1 MKRQLTV
8 ALAMLC
14 AIVSSAQLVTIK
26 NPQIIQGTLIRVT
39 PPLKDIPDFPIIN
52 GPNDR
57 TEKLGGE
64 NPIPIKPHPVLNA
77 DALPRGEDPALQ
89 KSYSSAR
96 GQQTASLL
104 NSSWAGLGYSSV
116 NPSDNVV
123 AAGPNHVVQMI
134 NNSTSSS
141 IRIWDKAGT
150 VLVSSKLLSTITGVA
165 GRGDPDILY
174 DQLADRWIL
183 TEFGNGV
190 NRLYIC
196 VSQTA
201 DPNGAYY
208 VYQFNTPD
216 FPDYPKYSLWSNAY
230 VITTN
235 EINATVYAV
244 DRNTMLTGAPSTT
257 IQRFT
262 LTDFPTL
269 GFQASSPVNLS
280 GSTAPAGGTTAMFMR
295 MGDDGWGGNI
305 TNDRLE
311 IFNFNIDWA
320 VPANSSITG
329 PIILPVLPFSSDLCG
344 YTSFSCVPQPA
355 SAVKLDPLR
364 EVLMNKVQ
372 YRNFGSYEAIVC
384 SHVCDANGLDK
395 TGVRWYELRKSGTSG
410 WTIYQQGTYS
420 PDGNG
425 RFMST
430 MSINADGSIGMAYN
444 VSSSTVA
451 PSIRYTGRKACDP
464 LGQMTEPEA
473 TLIAGTTANASNRYG
488 DYNAMTTD
496 PVNGS
501 FWFSSNYNPAAQ
513 WATRVGNF
521 SITSCVPA
529 CDTVRNLTVTGITA
543 NSVQLSW
550 DPSGAGSFTA
560 EYAISGSGIW
570 IAAGNTPATTISI
583 TGLSASTSYDFRVY
597 ADCSGTPLYSLVST
611 ASTSAAVSCNV
622 PAGTTTISIAQ
633 NSATASWAAVSGAT
647 SYTLQYKRTA
657 DPTFTT
663 VVTNI
668 TGLYYDM
675 TNLILNTSY
684 TWQVKANCTGGSSAF
699 SSTVVFTTLNPPACT
714 DSFEPNNSTGAA
726 VTITANSTIL
736 SRIGTSTDQD
746 WYKFNNTAGQP
757 NIKISLT
764 NLPANY
770 NIRLYNPSGTNVAT
784 SALSGTFS
792 EKIIYNTAT
801 IGTYKVQVYTSGGA
815 NSTTCYTLNVT
826 INGTPMMLEPDE
838 LMTGIKVIP
847 TPASDQLHVYFNEPN
862 QLPASIIIYDL
873 AGRVIDQR
881 VVSSTR
887 GLNNI
892 LLDVRNIRN
901 GMYILKVK
909 RADRTDSEKI
919 IISH

>member
-1 MKRQLTV
+1 MKRRFIIAM
-8 ALAMLC
+8 ALLC
-14 AIVSSAQLVTIK
+14 SVVTSAQLVTVK
-26 NPQIIQGTLIRVT
+26 NPQIIQGTLIRTT
-39 PPLKDIPDFPIIN
+39 PPLKDIPDFPVIN

-64 NPIPIKPHPVLNA
+64 NPIPIPLHPVLNA

-89 KSYSSAR
+89 KNYPAAK
-96 GQQTASLL
+96 GQQTSSLL

-141 IRIWDKAGT
+141 IRIWDKAGN
-150 VLVSSKLLSTITGVA
+150 VLLASKLLSTITGQS

-208 VYQFNTPD
+208 VYQFNTPE

-235 EINATVYAV
+235 ETNATIYAV

-269 GFQASSPVNLS
+269 SFQACSPVNLS
-280 GSTAPAGGTTAMFMR
+280 GSTAPGAGTTAMFMR
-295 MGDDGWGGNI
+295 MGDDAWGGNI

-311 IFNFNIDWA
+311 IFNFTIDWA
-320 VPANSSITG
+320 VPANSAITG
-329 PIILPVLPFSSDLCG
+329 PFILPVAPFSSELCG
-344 YTSFSCVPQPA
+344 YTSFSCVPQQG
-355 SAVKLDPLR
+355 STVKLDPLR
-364 EVLMNKVQ
+364 EVLMNKIQ
-372 YRNFGSYEAIVC
+372 YRNFGTYEAIVC
-384 SHVCDANGLDK
+384 SHVCDANGADK

-420 PDGNG
+420 PDANG

-444 VSSSTVA
+444 VSGSASF
-451 PSIRYTGRKACDP
+451 PSIRYTGRAACDP
-464 LGQMTEPEA
+464 LGQMTEPET
-473 TLIAGTTANASNRYG
+473 TLIAGTAANASNRYG
-488 DYNAMTTD
+488 DYNAMTVD

-501 FWFSSNYNPAAQ
+501 FWFTSNYNPATQ

-529 CDTVRNLTVTGITA
+529 CDTVRNLTVTNITA
-543 NSVQLSW
+543 NAVQLNW
-550 DPSGAGSFTA
+550 DPSGAGNFTA
-560 EYAISGSGIW
+560 EYSISGSGTW
-570 IAAGNTPATTISI
+570 IAAGNTPATSIIIS
-583 TGLSASTSYDFRVY
+583 GLSASTAYDFRVY
-597 ADCSGTPLYSLVST
+597 ADCAGTPLYSLVST
-611 ASTSAAVSCNV
+611 ATTGAAVSCTV
-622 PAGTTTISIAQ
+622 PAGTGTISIAQ
-633 NSATASWAAVSGAT
+633 NSATASWSAVSGAT
-647 SYTLQYKRTA
+647 SYTVQYRKTA
-657 DPTFTT
+657 DPFFTS
-663 VVTNI
+663 VVSNI

-675 TNLILNTSY
+675 TNLIQNTSY
-684 TWQVKANCTGGSSAF
+684 TWQVKANCTGGNSAF
-699 SSTVVFTTLNPPACT
+699 SSDVVFTTLNPPACT
-714 DSFEPNNSTGAA
+714 DSYEPNNSNAAA

-746 WYKFNNTAGQP
+746 WYKFNNTTGQR
-757 NIKISLT
+757 NIKITLT
-764 NLPANY
+764 NLPANF
-770 NIRLYNPSGTNVAT
+770 NIKLYNPSNTLVAT
-784 SALSGTFS
+784 SALGGTFA
-792 EKIIYNTAT
+792 ERIVYNTT
-801 IGTYKVQVYTSGGA
+801 TVGTYKVQVYNTSGA
-815 NSTTCYTLNVT
+815 NSTSCYTLTVT
-826 INGTPMMLEPDE
+826 INGNPMLFEPDE
-838 LMTGIKVIP
+838 LLTGVKVVP
-847 TPASDQLHVYFNEPN
+847 TPASDKLQVYFNGQD
-862 QLPASIIIYDL
+862 QLPASVAIYDM
-873 AGRVIDQR
+873 AGRMIHQQAVGTSI
-881 VVSSTR
+881 
-887 GLNNI
+887 GLNTVS
-892 LLDVRNIRN
+892 LDIKHIRN
-901 GMYILKVK
+901 GMYILKLK
-909 RADRTDSEKI
+909 REGRTDTEKI
-919 IISH
+919 IVSH